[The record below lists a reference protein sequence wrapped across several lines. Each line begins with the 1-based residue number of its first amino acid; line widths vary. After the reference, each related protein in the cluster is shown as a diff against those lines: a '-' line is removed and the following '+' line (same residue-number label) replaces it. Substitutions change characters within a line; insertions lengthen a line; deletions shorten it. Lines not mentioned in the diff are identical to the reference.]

1 MTKSPVYSGDRHDRA
16 GSSGLA
22 GLLRDKTRAQGKKL
36 VAIETVNKVLAL
48 TQR

>member
-1 MTKSPVYSGDRHDRA
+1 
-16 GSSGLA
+16 LA
-22 GLLRDKTRAQGKKL
+22 GLLRDKTRTPGKKP